1 MSTALAQL
9 SQRAKQLTNHIEGL
23 DMPHIQRGIDQIESQ
38 SRKLA
43 AKSTKPVDGADN
55 KALLFLAKGGV
66 DTTASNNLLNTI
78 NLKSIFEPLHP
89 VYETDTEAYLK
100 HQHEHTILN
109 TIEESRRETVQ
120 HFDNNF
126 ETALNYDWERTKKR
140 IFEELGHSAERA
152 DDAAAVP
159 NLARSTVGAPQS
171 AAGASSFLSGFGH
184 GSATLDSILSKL
196 RPYYRVVY
204 NLCDARLQ
212 GAGMALLTQF
222 NEAAQIA
229 SKEEPHPKIQES
241 WELLSAVLGEQELRN
256 GRFQSQI
263 LKERVYAKAYLM
275 SPYNSLPAARLRQLL
290 IKGSLAFLEKQYM
303 NVIENS
309 IAENSGD
316 ANLGGVPSIANTVRA
331 FVHIKYVRYGNWTQP
346 NLEVAA
352 GGTALWAQMYY
363 MIRSGHSKEALEFA
377 KEQEAHF
384 LPADRQF
391 VTYLGAYLQ
400 SEDHTL
406 PVQLQDRIMTDY
418 NQRIRYAADTMD
430 PYKLTLYK
438 IVGRCE
444 LSKKT
449 TPAIAALEDY
459 IWLQLRLVRENRPET
474 PPQDRYDLAAFQDS
488 ILKFG
493 PAYFNPK
500 NNNPLQYF
508 QVLIFS
514 QQFERAIHYLSTFRP
529 YIVEAVHMAIALTY
543 YGLLRIPAVHRVS
556 DPNAFSTTK
565 SAEDPSRE
573 IGHFNFAQLMHYVAR
588 MLADRYPT
596 EALTYLYQICL
607 NTDLA
612 EARTNEEQTQLC
624 HSYIQDLILHAKDH
638 ATLLGTTTKG
648 GIKAP
653 GVMEKYLKLIKIENK
668 DQFVKQITI
677 KAADRSLSE
686 GRVEDA
692 IELYSIAEEYNMV
705 MTLLNKQM
713 AEALSSNPGLYAQLN
728 MTTGG
733 GGAAAAAGGAG
744 DAMGNNSL
752 LATRRL
758 AKEYMNDSQISARI
772 SDKNLE
778 TCRTLLQLVSFM
790 EQYDRG
796 RYEAALA
803 VIEQLDFIPLEADM
817 ARITKKVEEFKN
829 LDESVA
835 RSFPEILVKTMESIY
850 RLYTELK
857 ESRYDEPGRRE
868 LMSLQKRRARTL
880 MMFAGSIKFR
890 MPADTYARLNRLD
903 VFIAA

>member
-9 SQRAKQLTNHIEGL
+9 SQRAKQLTSHIEGL
-23 DMPHIQRGIDQIESQ
+23 EMPHIQRGIDQIESQ

-43 AKSTKPVDGADN
+43 AKATKPVDGADN

-89 VYETDTEAYLK
+89 VYETDTE
-100 HQHEHTILN
+100 
-109 TIEESRRETVQ
+109 TVQ
-120 HFDNNF
+120 DFDNNF

-140 IFEELGHSAERA
+140 IFEELGHSAEHA
-152 DDAAAVP
+152 DDAANVP
-159 NLARSTVGAPQS
+159 NLARSTVGAAQS
-171 AAGASSFLSGFGH
+171 TGGAPSFLSGFGH
-184 GSATLDSILSKL
+184 SSATLDSILTKL

-212 GAGMALLTQF
+212 GAGIALLTQF
-222 NEAAQIA
+222 NEAVQVA

-275 SPYNSLPAARLRQLL
+275 SSYNSVPAARLRQLL

-309 IAENSGD
+309 IAENPGE
-316 ANLGGVPSIANTVRA
+316 ANVGGVPSIANTIRA

-346 NLEVAA
+346 NLEVAP

-363 MIRSGHSKEALEFA
+363 MLRSGHAKEALQFA
-377 KEQEAHF
+377 QEQEANF

-391 VTYLGAYLQ
+391 VTYLAAYLQ
-400 SEDHTL
+400 SEDNTL
-406 PVQLQDRIMTDY
+406 PAQLQDRIMTDY
-418 NQRIRYAADTMD
+418 NQRIRYSSDTMD

-438 IVGRCE
+438 IIGRCE

-459 IWLQLRLVRENRPET
+459 IWLQLKLVRETKPNMA
-474 PPQDRYDLAAFQDS
+474 PQDKYDLADFQDS

-500 NNNPLQYF
+500 NNNPLQHF
-508 QVLIFS
+508 QVLIYS

-543 YGLLRIPAVHRVS
+543 YGLLRIPPVHRVS

-565 SAEDPSRE
+565 SPDDPSRE
-573 IGHFNFAQLMHYVAR
+573 IAHFNFSQLMHYIAR
-588 MLADRYPT
+588 ILADRYPT

-607 NTDLA
+607 NTDLTD
-612 EARTNEEQTQLC
+612 RINQEQTALC

-638 ATLLGTTTKG
+638 ATLLGTTKD

-653 GVMEKYLKLIKIENK
+653 GVIEKYLKLIKIDNK
-668 DQFVKQITI
+668 DQFVKQITV
-677 KAADRSLSE
+677 KAADRSISE

-713 AEALSSNPGLYAQLN
+713 AEALSNPGMYAQL
-728 MTTGG
+728 TGG
-733 GGAAAAAGGAG
+733 AS
-744 DAMGNNSL
+744 DTLSSL
-752 LATRRL
+752 PATRRL
-758 AKEYMNDSQISARI
+758 ATEYINDSKISTRI
-772 SDKNLE
+772 SDKNRE
-778 TCRTLLQLVSFM
+778 TCRTLLQLVNFM

-796 RYEAALA
+796 KYEVAIA

-817 ARITKKVEEFKN
+817 AKITKKVEEFKN

-857 ESRYDEPGRRE
+857 ELRYDEPGRRE
-868 LMSLQKRRARTL
+868 LMALQKRRARTL